1 MTDEEKFKQFAQLV
15 DSPEKCAE
23 LCRKYLEKKGDK
35 NYVPQ
40 IMYVGGSNI
49 TKLYAQHDIPSMQI
63 ATIGPQFA
71 VMEAR
76 RVIVDHLVGEIC
88 SHDMIKWDEYR
99 DYARDSMTYRGT
111 LNVWKEDKR

>member
-1 MTDEEKFKQFAQLV
+1 MTDEEKFKHFAQLV

-35 NYVPQ
+35 TYVPQ

-49 TKLYAQHDIPSMQI
+49 TRLYGQHNIAAMQV
-63 ATIGPQFA
+63 ATMGPQFA

-76 RVIVDHLVGEIC
+76 RAIIDHLLGQIH
-88 SHDMIKWDEYR
+88 SHDMIKWDEYK
-99 DYARDSMTYRGT
+99 DYACDWMTYRGE
-111 LNVWKEDKR
+111 LNVWKGDKR